1 MDISGQ
7 DAPGDQPVQ
16 PKPYLPVPPLGEAN
30 PPLVTPPFVTPPFVT
45 PPFVTAPKTNTLA
58 IVSFVSS
65 FFIGLV
71 AIITGHIALAQIRAR
86 GELGRGFA
94 LAGLIIG
101 YVATA
106 LFAILVVFAIIFASA
121 IAAFVV
127 AVDSSSSSGPATSSS
142 APEST
147 EPESTEP
154 ESSTPLPTGQLGAAD
169 FDSGYLEFG
178 TGAVIVDE
186 YVDPMCPFCAQ
197 FEEANGELLL
207 AGVESGVITL
217 RVHSLTFLDRMS
229 EGTNY
234 SSRASAALTCQAT
247 LNPGETLP
255 FLAALFANQPLEQTR
270 GLSNGELAALATG
283 PVNIIDCVDSGDYE
297 GWAQQNTEAALAG
310 PIDGAEIDA
319 VEGTPTVLVD
329 GLLYEGSLTDTAE
342 FSAFVASA
350 F

>member
-1 MDISGQ
+1 MDITGP
-7 DAPGDQPVQ
+7 DAPRDQPVQ
-16 PKPYLPVPPLGEAN
+16 VNPYLPVPPV
-30 PPLVTPPFVTPPFVT
+30 VTA
-45 PPFVTAPKTNTLA
+45 PFVTAPKTNTLA

-71 AIITGHIALAQIRAR
+71 AIITGHIALGQIRAR

-106 LFAILVVFAIIFASA
+106 TFAILLAFAIIFASA

-127 AVDSSSSSGPATSSS
+127 AIDSSSSSGTASSAPS
-142 APEST
+142 APES
-147 EPESTEP
+147 SEP
-154 ESSTPLPTGQLGAAD
+154 ESSEPESNAPLPTGQLGAAD
-169 FDSGYLEFG
+169 FDGGYLEFG
-178 TGAVIVDE
+178 TGAVIIDE

-197 FEEANGELLL
+197 FENANGELLL
-207 AGVESGVITL
+207 TGVESGVITL

-229 EGTNY
+229 QGTEY

-247 LNPGETLP
+247 LNPNETLA
-255 FLAALFANQPLEQTR
+255 FLSALFANQPLEQTP
-270 GLSNGELAALATG
+270 GLSNGELAGLATG
-283 PVNIIDCVDSGDYE
+283 EVSILDCVDSGDYE
-297 GWAQQNTEAALAG
+297 GWSQANTEAALTG
-310 PIDGAEIDA
+310 PITGAEIDS

-329 GLLYEGSLTDTAE
+329 GLQYTGSLTNTAE
-342 FSAFVASA
+342 FADFVAAA

>member
-1 MDISGQ
+1 MDSTGP
-7 DAPGDQPVQ
+7 DVPRDQPVQ
-16 PKPYLPVPPLGEAN
+16 PTPYRPVSPSGAPR
-30 PPLVTPPFVTPPFVT
+30 

-71 AIITGHIALAQIRAR
+71 AIITGHIALGQIRAR

-101 YVATA
+101 YIATA
-106 LFAILVVFAIIFASA
+106 VFAILVVFAIIFASA
-121 IAAFVV
+121 IAAFV
-127 AVDSSSSSGPATSSS
+127 AIDSSSIPGSATSSS
-142 APEST
+142 ARQPSVPES
-147 EPESTEP
+147 SEP
-154 ESSTPLPTGQLGAAD
+154 ESSAPLPTGQLGAAD
-169 FDSGYLEFG
+169 FDGGYLEFG
-178 TGAVIVDE
+178 TGAVIIDE

-197 FEEANGELLL
+197 FEDANGELLL

-229 EGTNY
+229 QGTDY

-247 LNPGETLP
+247 LNPNETLA
-255 FLAALFANQPLEQTR
+255 LLSSLFANQPLEQTP
-270 GLSNGELAALATG
+270 GLSNGELADLATG
-283 PVNIIDCVDSGDYE
+283 PVSIIDCVDSGVYE
-297 GWAQQNTEAALAG
+297 GWSQANTEAALTG
-310 PIDGAEIDA
+310 PIDGAEIDS

-329 GLLYEGSLTDTAE
+329 GLLYTGSLTDTAE
-342 FSAFVASA
+342 FSAFVAAA